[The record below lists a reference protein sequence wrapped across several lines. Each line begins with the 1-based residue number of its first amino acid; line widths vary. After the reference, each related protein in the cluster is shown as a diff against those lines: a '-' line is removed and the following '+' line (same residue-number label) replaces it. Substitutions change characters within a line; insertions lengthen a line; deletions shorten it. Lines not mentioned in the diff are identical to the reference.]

1 MYFISEQNILNLMKS
16 NLQQQVRSGKVM
28 LMFLSSGFMLQVNI
42 ILETLLLQNFRLVS
56 KRDAQ
61 LQSQLEENKVKDR
74 ESKREQKEKLKWYH
88 NLFCLN
94 CPFHV
99 TSHFMQNYCTCSRI
113 FQSCPCHAKM
123 SCCHLQMKKYFSSR

>member
-1 MYFISEQNILNLMKS
+1 M
-16 NLQQQVRSGKVM
+16 
-28 LMFLSSGFMLQVNI
+28 
-42 ILETLLLQNFRLVS
+42 LETLSLKNFRLVS

-99 TSHFMQNYCTCSRI
+99 TSHFMQNNFTCSRI

-123 SCCHLQMKKYFSSR
+123 SCCHLQMKKILCYGVSSKI

>member
-1 MYFISEQNILNLMKS
+1 MKS
-16 NLQQQVRSGKVM
+16 NLQQVSSGEVM
-28 LMFLSSGFMLQVNI
+28 LMFLSSGFMQQINI

-88 NLFCLN
+88 NLFLSELSI
-94 CPFHV
+94 
-99 TSHFMQNYCTCSRI
+99 SHNITFY
-113 FQSCPCHAKM
+113 AKLFYM
-123 SCCHLQMKKYFSSR
+123 FKNFLQLSM